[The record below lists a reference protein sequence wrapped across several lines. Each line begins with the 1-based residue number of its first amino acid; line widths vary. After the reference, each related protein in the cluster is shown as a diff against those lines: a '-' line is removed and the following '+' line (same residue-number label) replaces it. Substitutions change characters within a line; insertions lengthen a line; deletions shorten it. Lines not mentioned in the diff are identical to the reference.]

1 MSININDTVHVPAIK
16 AGLDSQY
23 PFAMVSGKVISKT
36 SSTVKIDIPQNGG
49 ICKNISIALVR
60 KKLGIFIIQIGDME
74 TEESLL
80 DPLRKSILQ
89 FTRLLL
95 SDDYIRCI
103 SIRSIEEFKFFWE
116 KEQALMSHI
125 VFIGHGSA
133 NSIFF
138 GRNEI
143 NVKDIKKIISSN
155 GRVEEAKQ
163 IISLCCK
170 TGGAWFGKVLSG
182 ERVSEVFIGPS
193 GSVHA
198 ANASQ
203 FYQSYMTY
211 NLLSGYS
218 TEVAY
223 DYARV
228 SNPGLSEFNLWRK
241 TKPHKKRSKKD
252 VFNGK

>member
-1 MSININDTVHVPAIK
+1 MSININDTVHIPAISV
-16 AGLDSQY
+16 GLDSQY
-23 PFAMVSGKVISKT
+23 PFAMVSGKVLSKT
-36 SSTVKIDIPQNGG
+36 NSKVNVQIDLNGG
-49 ICKNISIALVR
+49 FCKDISLSLAR
-60 KKLGIFIIQIGDME
+60 KKLGILIIQIGDME
-74 TEESLL
+74 TEETLL
-80 DPLRKSILQ
+80 NPLRKSILQ

-103 SIRSIEEFKFFWE
+103 SIRTLEEFKFFWE

-125 VFIGHGSA
+125 VLIGHGSA
-133 NSIFF
+133 NSIRF
-138 GRNEI
+138 GGNDI
-143 NVKDIKKIISSN
+143 KVKEIKKIMS
-155 GRVEEAKQ
+155 GTTVGEAKQ

-170 TGGAWFGKVLSG
+170 TGGAWFGKVISG
-182 ERVSEVFIGPS
+182 QVFSEIFIGPS

-211 NLLSGYS
+211 NLLSGYN

-228 SNPGLSEFNLWRK
+228 SNPGVSEFNLWRK
-241 TKPHKKRSKKD
+241 TKLHKKRSKQKI
-252 VFNGK
+252 FGSR